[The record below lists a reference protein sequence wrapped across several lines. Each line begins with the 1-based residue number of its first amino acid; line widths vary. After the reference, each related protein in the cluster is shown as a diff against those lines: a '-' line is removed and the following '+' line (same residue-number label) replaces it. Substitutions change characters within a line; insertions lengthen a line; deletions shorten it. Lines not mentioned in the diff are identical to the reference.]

1 MDDLPKQIGS
11 KRIFSIWKNKFIL
24 GSLKDA
30 FEKFKQNESSQA
42 IKDINDRLKNLDETL
57 KELPDQLSLKSK
69 RSVHDDDRMNTANP
83 RQVPLSQSIPQDSNN
98 LMTISDGQTAN
109 LFTNLLTL
117 QTAIQ
122 NSDHIPYQDIQQYL
136 KRIEQSTLV
145 QTDRDLQ
152 GVINYLRKFFIYQ
165 FFS

>member
-1 MDDLPKQIGS
+1 
-11 KRIFSIWKNKFIL
+11 
-24 GSLKDA
+24 LKDA

-69 RSVHDDDRMNTANP
+69 HSVHDDDDRMNTANP

-152 GVINYLRKFFIYQ
+152 GVNQLFEKIFHISIF
-165 FFS
+165 